1 MMMVAM
7 IDAGGRAMK
16 ITKEKAAEN
25 RQLLVETAAR
35 LFREKGIDGVGVAE
49 ISKAAGLTHGALY
62 AHFSSKDE
70 LAAEAMGY
78 NAQKARERLYDSA
91 RSLEQVMDSYMSASQ
106 RDNLSGGCAMAAA
119 ASEVARRD

>member
-1 MMMVAM
+1 
-7 IDAGGRAMK
+7 MK
-16 ITKEKAAEN
+16 ISKEKAAEN
-25 RQLLVETAAR
+25 RQALIQAASR
-35 LFREKGIDGVGVAE
+35 LFKEKGIDGVGVAE

-91 RSLEQVMDSYMSASQ
+91 RSLAGGHIGVHHLLQ
-106 RDNLSGGCAMAAA
+106 R
-119 ASEVARRD
+119 ARQPQRRVRHGRRRQRSRAPG